1 MKARQTIRA
10 FALASAAWSGLA
22 ALPALAQ
29 DAPVNINEASAEELA
44 TLPGI
49 GEVKAQAI
57 VDDREANGDYKSLED
72 LTRVD
77 GIGETTVSN
86 LAEEATL

>member
-1 MKARQTIRA
+1 MKTLIHA
-10 FALASAAWSGLA
+10 ALLSLLSFC

-29 DAPVNINEASAEELA
+29 DTPVNINQASVETLT

-57 VDDREANGDYKSLED
+57 VDDRESNGDYKTLED

-77 GIGETTVSN
+77 GIGETTVTN
-86 LAEEATL
+86 LADSATL

>member
-1 MKARQTIRA
+1 MKKLIQI
-10 FALASAAWSGLA
+10 GLLSLLSLG

-29 DAPVNINEASAEELA
+29 DAAVNINEASVEALT

-57 VDDREANGDYKSLED
+57 VQDREANGAYETLDD

-77 GIGETTVSN
+77 GIGATTVAN
-86 LAEEATL
+86 LGESATL

>member
-1 MKARQTIRA
+1 MRKLVQI
-10 FALASAAWSGLA
+10 GLLSLLSLT

-29 DAPVNINEASAEELA
+29 DAPININEASVETLT

-49 GEVKAQAI
+49 GNVKAQAI
-57 VDDREANGDYKSLED
+57 VDDREANGHYETLQD

-77 GIGETTVSN
+77 GIGETTVTN
-86 LAEEATL
+86 LGDSATL

>member
-1 MKARQTIRA
+1 MKTLIHA
-10 FALASAAWSGLA
+10 ALFSLLSFC

-29 DAPVNINEASAEELA
+29 DATVNINEASAETLA

-57 VDDREANGDYKSLED
+57 VADRESNGDYKTLED

-77 GIGETTVSN
+77 GIGETTVTN
-86 LAEEATL
+86 LADSATL

>member
-1 MKARQTIRA
+1 MKTLLRA
-10 FALASAAWSGLA
+10 ALFSLFSFT

-29 DAPVNINEASAEELA
+29 DAPVNINEASVEALT

-49 GEVKAQAI
+49 GAVKAQAI
-57 VDDREANGDYKSLED
+57 VDDRKANGDYKSLED

-77 GIGETTVSN
+77 GIGEATVAN
-86 LAEEATL
+86 LSEKATL

>member
-1 MKARQTIRA
+1 MKTWIHA
-10 FALASAAWSGLA
+10 ALLSLLSFS

-29 DAPVNINEASAEELA
+29 DAPVNINEASVETLA

-49 GEVKAQAI
+49 GAVKAQAI
-57 VDDREANGDYKSLED
+57 VDDRNANGDYASLAD

-77 GIGETTVSN
+77 GIGEATVGN
-86 LAEEATL
+86 LSDNATL